1 MVGVLKVL
9 LWAYGILLIILG
21 LTGIFFPDWLSDSLF
36 AVTDISSFTK
46 LTIGMLGAIYLAA
59 GVWLAAA
66 GRDPLKDISWIKF
79 VILKIALSVVFVVYA
94 LTRSY
99 VEINAVNISFLV
111 VDFIWGL
118 AFLIAYPWR
127 KSRV

>member
-1 MVGVLKVL
+1 MFGVLKVL

-21 LTGIFFPDWLSDSLF
+21 LAGIFFPDWLSDSLF
-36 AVTDISSFTK
+36 DVADISSFTK
-46 LTIGMLGAIYLAA
+46 LTIGMLGAVYLAA